1 MNVKHLEIL
10 HRLSKEPHATELRH
24 RRTPPRLPL
33 HSGNQVSSLRRI
45 DWSDQSA
52 VAILL
57 CSPNR
62 NTAFVARGLAQKRLP
77 PANGGITSPEH
88 MKTKTP
94 RIFATATVLVWTVL
108 LWGCASSH
116 VDQAP
121 QNESHENISP
131 EQKEAVLKALRLHAS
146 RDLYIIP
153 NIPPN
158 KLANA
163 RQSCAVAADDE
174 VLALVDT
181 SAMRSAKSCLVV
193 ATSGI
198 YVKNDL
204 IADSPGRSFLPY
216 SGFVDGGIKR
226 SQRNE
231 VSIGGVT
238 FNMAWCSIP
247 KDEMIQMLSDV
258 QVRLRR

>member
-1 MNVKHLEIL
+1 
-10 HRLSKEPHATELRH
+10 
-24 RRTPPRLPL
+24 
-33 HSGNQVSSLRRI
+33 
-45 DWSDQSA
+45 
-52 VAILL
+52 
-57 CSPNR
+57 
-62 NTAFVARGLAQKRLP
+62 
-77 PANGGITSPEH
+77 
-88 MKTKTP
+88 MKTKIP
-94 RIFATATVLVWTVL
+94 RFFATATVLVWTVL
-108 LWGCASSH
+108 LWGCASGR
-116 VDQAP
+116 VGQVP

-131 EQKEAVLKALRLHAS
+131 EQKEAVLKALRLHAN

-181 SAMRSAKSCLVV
+181 SAMRNAKSCLLV

-204 IADSPGRSFLPY
+204 IANTPGRSFLPY
-216 SGFVDGGIKR
+216 SGFVDGGINR

-231 VSIGGVT
+231 IAIGGVI
-238 FNMAWCSIP
+238 FNMAWCSIS
-247 KDEMIQMLSDV
+247 KEEMIQMLWDV
-258 QVRLRR
+258 QASLRR

>member
-1 MNVKHLEIL
+1 
-10 HRLSKEPHATELRH
+10 
-24 RRTPPRLPL
+24 
-33 HSGNQVSSLRRI
+33 
-45 DWSDQSA
+45 
-52 VAILL
+52 
-57 CSPNR
+57 
-62 NTAFVARGLAQKRLP
+62 
-77 PANGGITSPEH
+77 
-88 MKTKTP
+88 MKTKAP
-94 RIFATATVLVWTVL
+94 RFFATATVLVWTVL

-116 VDQAP
+116 VDQSS

-204 IADSPGRSFLPY
+204 IANSPGRSFLPY

-226 SQRNE
+226 NQRNE
-231 VSIGGVT
+231 VSIGGVI
-238 FNMAWCSIP
+238 FNMAWCSIS
-247 KDEMIQMLSDV
+247 KDEMIQMLSDI

>member
-1 MNVKHLEIL
+1 
-10 HRLSKEPHATELRH
+10 
-24 RRTPPRLPL
+24 
-33 HSGNQVSSLRRI
+33 
-45 DWSDQSA
+45 
-52 VAILL
+52 
-57 CSPNR
+57 
-62 NTAFVARGLAQKRLP
+62 
-77 PANGGITSPEH
+77 
-88 MKTKTP
+88 MKTKIP
-94 RIFATATVLVWTVL
+94 RIFATAIVLVWTVL

-116 VDQAP
+116 VDQVP
-121 QNESHENISP
+121 QNEAHENISP

-163 RQSCAVAADDE
+163 RQACAVAADDE

-231 VSIGGVT
+231 VSIGGVI